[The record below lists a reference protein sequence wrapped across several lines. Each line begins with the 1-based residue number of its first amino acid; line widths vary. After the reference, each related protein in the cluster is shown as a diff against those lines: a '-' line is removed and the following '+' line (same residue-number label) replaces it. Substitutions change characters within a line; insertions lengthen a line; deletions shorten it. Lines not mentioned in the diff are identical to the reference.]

1 MIAIDFCVFCI
12 SLSIDGC
19 DIIHLEEVQTMTRE
33 ITAAQRKAVGKYE
46 KENYDKVLV
55 RMPKGKREEIKAAAD
70 LAGVSLNA
78 FIMEA
83 IEKRIGE

>member
-1 MIAIDFCVFCI
+1 
-12 SLSIDGC
+12 
-19 DIIHLEEVQTMTRE
+19 MTRE